1 NAAARHRATI
11 VQQKTERPVQFELTE
26 QTRESLTAW
35 LNHRGGTGVPR
46 MWGDG
51 DAGDMTG
58 RSIAGWG
65 IVDGV
70 GLALG

>member
-1 NAAARHRATI
+1 MTRRDAPTGLSVAPCPGFAVLRHR
-11 VQQKTERPVQFELTE
+11 
-26 QTRESLTAW
+26 
-35 LNHRGGTGVPR
+35 RGIARANQWVIEGGLGVSR

-58 RSIAGWG
+58 RSVAGWG

>member
-1 NAAARHRATI
+1 M
-11 VQQKTERPVQFELTE
+11 K
-26 QTRESLTAW
+26 
-35 LNHRGGTGVPR
+35 GVPR

-70 GLALG
+70 GLAIVDGVGLALG